1 LTILRVH
8 QAGASASETVKYRK
22 HLCTE
27 KKSCLLTAHLV
38 WNACWRKIY
47 LVRGQCELQVGW
59 KLVSYVN
66 VTRQINVH
74 AQQLL
79 ARNWQLMVGINDLRA
94 LTDPG
99 LLQLPLLFI
108 GLVTAVVYRSLQVT
122 SLVWRFYAC
131 MSEGMPSAYKI
142 SSIAAFWIRYILTL
156 RCPLA
161 VSEGLPFWL
170 QERNWIF
177 QGGYL
182 H

>member
-1 LTILRVH
+1 MTILRVH

-27 KKSCLLTAHLV
+27 KKKLSVNCTFSLECVLEKNILSKRPVWTAS
-38 WNACWRKIY
+38 
-47 LVRGQCELQVGW
+47 GME
-59 KLVSYVN
+59 
-66 VTRQINVH
+66 TRFLCKCYQANNVH

-94 LTDPG
+94 LTDRG

-122 SLVWRFYAC
+122 SRVWRFYAC

-142 SSIAAFWIRYILTL
+142 SSIATFWIRYILTL

-161 VSEGLPFWL
+161 VSEGLQFWL